1 MVAGNGSGNVTRIVF
16 TPRDSIFGSSV
27 KRSTVISEK
36 TLEVPQLTQ
45 ISAEAR
51 AEIVKAISIAKAGH
65 LGGPLSAIDILCVL
79 YFNVLRIQPENP
91 NWPDRDRF
99 ILSKGHSSI
108 ALYVALALRGYLPVS
123 ELKTFDALDS
133 RLQGHPDMSVLP
145 GLDMSTGSLGLGF
158 SAAVGM
164 ALGAKLAGRDFN
176 TYVMLG
182 DGECNEGSVWEGA
195 HVAARN
201 KLDNLVAIVDYNEL
215 QQTGWLD
222 PTSGERMPPYSGTE
236 LHDRWRAFGWRVIE
250 IDGHDM
256 AEIIAGFEQ
265 ASKRDGSPVVIIA
278 RTVKGKGVSFM
289 ENQSAWHSR
298 IPTESELE
306 LALGELAEIGV

>member
-1 MVAGNGSGNVTRIVF
+1 M
-16 TPRDSIFGSSV
+16 PKDSIFGSST
-27 KRSTVISEK
+27 KRRLTISEN
-36 TLEVPQLTQ
+36 TIDISRLTQ

-51 AEIVKAISIAKAGH
+51 AEIVKAITIAKAGH

-79 YFNVLRIQPENP
+79 YFHVLRIRPETP
-91 NWPDRDRF
+91 QWPDRDRF
-99 ILSKGHSSI
+99 VLSKGHSSI
-108 ALYVALALRGYLPVS
+108 ALYAALALRGYLPVS
-123 ELKTFDALDS
+123 ELATFDALDS

-195 HVAARN
+195 HVASRN

-215 QQTGWLD
+215 QQTGWID
-222 PTSGERMPPYSGTE
+222 PNSGERMPPYSGTQ
-236 LHDRWRAFGWRVIE
+236 LQDRWHAFGWRVVE
-250 IDGHDM
+250 IDGHDI
-256 AEIIAGFEQ
+256 AAIVAGFEK
-265 ASKRDGSPVVIIA
+265 ASKRDSSPVVIVA
-278 RTVKGKGVSFM
+278 RTVKGKGISFM

-298 IPTESELE
+298 IPTDSELE
-306 LALGELAEIGV
+306 LALGELAKIEV